1 MMFTQTKLTIL
12 NDFFLLTLHTWRMY
26 VIYSDHLLVDR
37 SKDHRLC
44 SKPAHYDS
52 FQQREI
58 NCLEGLPWWLSGKES
73 TCQCKRHRLNPWI
86 RTIPWRRKW
95 QPTPVFLPEQSQGLR
110 ILVGY
115 SPQGCNRVRHDW
127 ATKQQQRI
135 IRNSGQVLLLDSFAA
150 LDLRSLSFLIHKM
163 RMMLPSFWGCYD
175 GWGSWT
181 HSVNIDS
188 SEEGN

>member
-1 MMFTQTKLTIL
+1 MFTQTKLTIL

-73 TCQCKRHRLNPWI
+73 TCQCKRHGFNPWV
-86 RTIPWRRKW
+86 TKIPRKRKR
-95 QPTPVFLPEQSQGLR
+95 QPTLVFLPGKSHRKRSLA
-110 ILVGY
+110 GY
-115 SPQGCNRVRHDW
+115 SPWGHKRVGHNST
-127 ATKQQQRI
+127 TKQQATTNCLEEIKLFVLYIAMWARG
-135 IRNSGQVLLLDSFAA
+135 NSDRERYTSSKENF
-150 LDLRSLSFLIHKM
+150 SE
-163 RMMLPSFWGCYD
+163 GCISDKIQLY
-175 GWGSWT
+175 
-181 HSVNIDS
+181 
-188 SEEGN
+188 ERL